1 MGVGVEGGPRRGDV
15 YLVAL
20 DLTLGREIK
29 KLRPCAIV
37 SPDELNAHLSTF
49 LIAPMTTRGH
59 AYPFRVPCVF
69 QKKDGH
75 LVLDQL
81 RAVGRRRLVRRLGSL
96 SRSTLSEALAV
107 LREMFTD

>member
-1 MGVGVEGGPRRGDV
+1 MGVGLNDPRRGDV

-20 DLTLGREIK
+20 DPTLGSEIK

-49 LIAPMTTRGH
+49 LIAPMTTGGY

-69 QKKDGH
+69 RKKDGS

-81 RAVGRRRLVRRLGSL
+81 RTVDRRRLVRCVGRL
-96 SRSTLSEALAV
+96 SRSTLSEVLVV
-107 LREMFTD
+107 LRQMFAD

>member
-1 MGVGVEGGPRRGDV
+1 MGVEVEDGPRRGDV

-20 DLTLGREIK
+20 DPTLGSEIR

-49 LIAPMTTRGH
+49 TIAPMITGSH

-69 QKKDGH
+69 QKKDGY

-81 RAVGRRRLVRRLGSL
+81 RTVDGRRLVRRLGSL
-96 SRSTLSEALAV
+96 PRSTLSEALAV
-107 LREMFTD
+107 LREMFAD